1 MLSHPRVVPNFIYW
15 WDNTTW
21 CWRRKKINKYIFAV
35 SLCCVYCSL
44 VCISLKSGGSLIVSN
59 IAKQH
64 IKEKGIRYDDLKNCL
79 QVRLN
84 TSDIF
89 FSFFRLNWKELLLQ
103 RRSSL
108 KWQKLKHFASS
119 PIVTAIKC
127 INFVK
132 CPMFCFFLC
141 FKAVYTYEQLLSH
154 AFKIT
159 YSCFISW
166 VVQLHLF
173 AMPHLTL

>member
-1 MLSHPRVVPNFIYW
+1 MMLAP
-15 WDNTTW
+15 
-21 CWRRKKINKYIFAV
+21 KKINKYIFAV

-64 IKEKGIRYDDLKNCL
+64 VKEKGIRYDDLKNCL

-103 RRSSL
+103 PRSSVT
-108 KWQKLKHFASS
+108 KIETFCQFSNCHCQKMYK
-119 PIVTAIKC
+119 
-127 INFVK
+127 
-132 CPMFCFFLC
+132 FCKVSNVLFFSLC
-141 FKAVYTYEQLLSH
+141 FKVVYTYEQLLSH

-159 YSCFISW
+159 YSCFIS
-166 VVQLHLF
+166 
-173 AMPHLTL
+173 